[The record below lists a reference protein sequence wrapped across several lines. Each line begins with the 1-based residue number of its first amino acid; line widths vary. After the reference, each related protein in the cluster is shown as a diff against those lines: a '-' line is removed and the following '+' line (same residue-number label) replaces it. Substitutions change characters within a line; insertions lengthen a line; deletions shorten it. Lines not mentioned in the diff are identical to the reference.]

1 MGIVNIRGTDF
12 EAPIGYFTGTLYYQA
27 EAKDA
32 DQAVAEFKRQC
43 ARLFGIYPKAHGS
56 WTFVFH
62 PVRKSLAVSGPFLV
76 IPFRDREDFE
86 RRCEGSAFNIS
97 EIKGPIPIQE
107 NLDITAAETL
117 PDRNDGQAAP
127 LPAVA
132 MMRIAGPVHFDTPEK
147 DKHAAIRLF
156 CLSCRDLGI
165 YTSPFGRLYYEMD
178 MKNGGL
184 IVHGSFFAVLLHGL
198 DEFEKGCREHGLE
211 ISTDCRQP
219 AGTPIWTGSVAKT
232 TMFKGKLEYRT
243 EAESMAG
250 ALVLFEEVCQLLGIY
265 PSHSDMMVSFDPAM
279 NVLYVRG
286 IFFAAPYVSEDDF
299 RRRCL
304 ACGVRTNGL
313 FEEDLEPFASV

>member
-1 MGIVNIRGTDF
+1 MNSITKGHRYD
-12 EAPIGYFTGTLYYQA
+12 APIGYFTGLLHYRKNPEDTMAVLNSFKLC
-27 EAKDA
+27 AK
-32 DQAVAEFKRQC
+32 QV
-43 ARLFGIYPKAHGS
+43 GIYPRDES
-56 WTFVFH
+56 WSFSYDSA
-62 PVRKSLAVSGPFLV
+62 KKELAVTGPFLV
-76 IPFRDREDFE
+76 VPFLDLDNFTKD
-86 RRCEGSAFNIS
+86 CKKHGIDIS
-97 EIKGPIPIQE
+97 GLDGPWP

-132 MMRIAGPVHFDTPEK
+132 MMRIAGPVRFDTPEK
-147 DKHAAIRLF
+147 DKYAAIRLF
-156 CLSCRDLGI
+156 CLSCGALGI
-165 YTSPFGRLYYEMD
+165 YMSPFGSLYYEMD
-178 MKNGGL
+178 LRNGGL

-211 ISTDCRQP
+211 VSTDCRQP

-243 EAESMAG
+243 EAESIAR
-250 ALVLFEEVCQLLGIY
+250 ALDLFEEVCQLLGIY
-265 PSHSDMMVSFDPAM
+265 PSRGIMVSFDPVLKAL
-279 NVLYVRG
+279 NVHG